1 MWYDIVLIS
10 ESSDNNAPRYG
21 SNLQNETKAI
31 SQALIHGIMASLTI
45 PLYGLIV
52 GSYLHKVDLQYL
64 IGCITLLETWWQ
76 DQVGVFNGFVT
87 SYFPYCFWTS
97 NLLTEHDAKAFENDE
112 ETRILLAHSPD
123 MLLAMKWVILVQ
135 HALSLAIFNAIYL
148 PQELVVGD
156 ATKLIVLFLNAVKIS
171 YLAKLHDFIFA
182 GYELMILVF
191 LANTEYEYGTPLDK
205 LAGLFPDC
213 CMCLSQFGR
222 LEDKPHLKGVG
233 LMRL

>member
-123 MLLAMKWVILVQ
+123 MLLAMKWVIYWYNMHYL
-135 HALSLAIFNAIYL
+135 LPSLMQSIYHRSWWSCAPTL
-148 PQELVVGD
+148 YS
-156 ATKLIVLFLNAVKIS
+156 IS
-171 YLAKLHDFIFA
+171 KYLAKLHDFIFA

>member
-1 MWYDIVLIS
+1 MCYAIVLIS

-76 DQVGVFNGFVT
+76 YQSLNSKLIPHTSEFPTAEYLGRVGVFNGFVT
-87 SYFPYCFWTS
+87 SYFAYCFWTS

-123 MLLAMKWVILVQ
+123 MLLAMKWMILVQ

-148 PQELVVGD
+148 PQELVVGC
-156 ATKLIVLFLNAVKIS
+156 APTLLF
-171 YLAKLHDFIFA
+171 
-182 GYELMILVF
+182 
-191 LANTEYEYGTPLDK
+191 
-205 LAGLFPDC
+205 
-213 CMCLSQFGR
+213 
-222 LEDKPHLKGVG
+222 HLKVFGKTA
-233 LMRL
+233 